1 MPEIILSHTGNQY
14 KRIGKEIVVGIFF
27 LLWDSKVQHCIWE
40 VDGEMVYGC
49 FMDWGA
55 RTEKICSLG
64 DSVGSMENVEFPED
78 NEREVLE
85 GGNPEK
91 HLGNRVIIQENEE
104 VEVLEAAPLY
114 TSLCDIMGLDLYQTM
129 MEIGNSE
136 RPEEMAVQYSY
147 LFLDTEFCDAY
158 QALAGNG
165 CVENDRRD
173 FTELRGLF
181 DWLHYLK
188 AWFVGMQEDGRL
200 WDAEKFR
207 SYAEHML
214 GTSIP
219 VLQPLEDDPADFR
232 QKLSPIEPDYRAV
245 TDAFLQS
252 VDAGSGEDIFFAG
265 SFREVLVMETYQ
277 LLRHGEMVAV
287 CKNCRKPFVAFNRSD
302 TLYCS
307 RPAPQDGRKSCGEYG
322 AYYVRL
328 EKVRHDEAT
337 HIYKQVYNCLQN
349 RYRRTKTPESP
360 EGNSRLRAE
369 TEEFLGACRAWKQ
382 KIKSG
387 DAAEMDYII
396 WLHKRKGEISNGE
409 HPGETE

>member
-1 MPEIILSHTGNQY
+1 
-14 KRIGKEIVVGIFF
+14 
-27 LLWDSKVQHCIWE
+27 
-40 VDGEMVYGC
+40 MVYGC
-49 FMDWGA
+49 FMDWEA
-55 RTEKICSLG
+55 KTEKICSLG
-64 DSVGSMENVEFPED
+64 DSADGGRSMGNMEFPESKG
-78 NEREVLE
+78 REVLE
-85 GGNPEK
+85 GSHTEK
-91 HLGNRVIIQENEE
+91 QLDHKAKIQDDEDDEL
-104 VEVLEAAPLY
+104 EVLEAAPLY
-114 TSLCDIMGLDLYQTM
+114 TSLCDIMGLDLYKTM
-129 MEIGNSE
+129 VEIGNSE
-136 RPEEMAVQYSY
+136 RPEETAAQYSY
-147 LFLDTEFCDAY
+147 LFRDAEFHDAY
-158 QALAGNG
+158 QSLSGSG
-165 CVENDRRD
+165 CVENGGRN
-173 FTELRGLF
+173 FTELRRLF

-200 WDAEKFR
+200 RAPEKFR

-214 GTSIP
+214 GTPIP

-232 QKLSPIEPDYRAV
+232 QKLNPIEPDYRAI
-245 TDAFLQS
+245 TDAFLES

-265 SFREVLVMETYQ
+265 SFREVMVMEAYQ
-277 LLRHGEMVAV
+277 LLGHGETVAV
-287 CKNCRKPFVAFNRSD
+287 CKNCGKPFVAFKRSD

-322 AYYVRL
+322 AYYIRL

-360 EGNSRLRAE
+360 EGNSRLKAE

-382 KIKSG
+382 RIKSG
-387 DAAEMDYII
+387 DAAETDYII

>member
-1 MPEIILSHTGNQY
+1 
-14 KRIGKEIVVGIFF
+14 
-27 LLWDSKVQHCIWE
+27 
-40 VDGEMVYGC
+40 MVYGC
-49 FMDWGA
+49 FMDWEA
-55 RTEKICSLG
+55 KTEKICLLG
-64 DSVGSMENVEFPED
+64 DNGGGIGDVGDPEGGGSETLVSNGAKIPED
-78 NEREVLE
+78 
-85 GGNPEK
+85 GG
-91 HLGNRVIIQENEE
+91 

-114 TSLCDIMGLDLYQTM
+114 TSLCDVMGLDLYQTM
-129 MEIGNSE
+129 VEIGNSE
-136 RPEEMAVQYSY
+136 RPEETAAQYSY
-147 LFLDTEFCDAY
+147 LLLDAEFRDAY
-158 QALAGNG
+158 QSLEVGEAAESGG
-165 CVENDRRD
+165 KD

-200 WDAEKFR
+200 RDPEKFR

-219 VLQPLEDDPADFR
+219 VLQPLENDPADFR
-232 QKLSPIEPDYRAV
+232 QKLDPVEPDYKAV

-252 VDAGSGEDIFFAG
+252 VDAGSGEDIFFAD
-265 SFREVLVMETYQ
+265 SFREVLVMELYQ
-277 LLRHGEMVAV
+277 LLKAGETVAV
-287 CKNCRKPFVAFNRSD
+287 CRNCWKPFVAFNRSD
-302 TLYCS
+302 TFYCD
-307 RPAPQDGRKSCGEYG
+307 RPAPQDGKKNCKEYG

-360 EGNSRLRAE
+360 EGNSRLKAE
-369 TEEFLGACRAWKQ
+369 TEEFLGACRAWKR
-382 KIKSG
+382 KIKAG
-387 DAAEMDYII
+387 DAVEMDYII